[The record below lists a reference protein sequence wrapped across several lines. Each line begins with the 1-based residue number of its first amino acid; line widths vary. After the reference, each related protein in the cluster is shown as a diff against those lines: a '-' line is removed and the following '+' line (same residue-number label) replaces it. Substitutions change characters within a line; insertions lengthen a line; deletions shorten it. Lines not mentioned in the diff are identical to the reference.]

1 MGSQA
6 PSLRRLMSA
15 RRPIRSCA
23 KPAHRRRRFWGL
35 RRIAALSG
43 FAGGSASDRRPEDL
57 GHSRGIAISAWP
69 AIMSGSPMSWR
80 TTGGAPAQLA
90 AAMPVFRGDR
100 AARVASVAR
109 SAGRVCERGNVQQ
122 ILQSRY
128 WDGLTCLVGRVCY
141 YCQFPRW
148 NVFKE

>member
-23 KPAHRRRRFWGL
+23 KPAHRRRRLWGL

-43 FAGGSASDRRPEDL
+43 FTGGSASDRRPEDL

-69 AIMSGSPMSWR
+69 VIMSGSPMSWR
-80 TTGGAPAQLA
+80 TTGGAPAQCQSLNT
-90 AAMPVFRGDR
+90 V
-100 AARVASVAR
+100 R
-109 SAGRVCERGNVQQ
+109 SAQAAIRPSGYDALVSSGSRDARHNRG
-122 ILQSRY
+122 
-128 WDGLTCLVGRVCY
+128 VGMR
-141 YCQFPRW
+141 
-148 NVFKE
+148 NSGAG